1 MLYWADRGEAAKI
14 ECSWLDGQERKV
26 LVGDGL
32 GWPTGLSVDFT
43 NGDRIYWS
51 DSKESRIES
60 VLPSGEDRRIVVYI
74 GEDKRTS
81 MHPKTWWRNKIT
93 MVWGLV
99 STYFKFVSLMV
110 KKNILQMWETP
121 SAWVCL
127 RTTFIGALRRKARCS
142 DRTNLVAEPRRSC
155 WPLGPG
161 LPRSLCTRSRDTTL

>member
-81 MHPKTWWRNKIT
+81 MHPKT
-93 MVWGLV
+93 
-99 STYFKFVSLMV
+99 
-110 KKNILQMWETP
+110 
-121 SAWVCL
+121 
-127 RTTFIGALRRKARCS
+127 
-142 DRTNLVAEPRRSC
+142 
-155 WPLGPG
+155 
-161 LPRSLCTRSRDTTL
+161 